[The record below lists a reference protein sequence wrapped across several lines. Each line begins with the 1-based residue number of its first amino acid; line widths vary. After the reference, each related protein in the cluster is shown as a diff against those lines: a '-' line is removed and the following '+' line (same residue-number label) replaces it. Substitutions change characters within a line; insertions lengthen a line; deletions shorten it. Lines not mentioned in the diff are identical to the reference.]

1 MLKTL
6 INSERSKLNPQICNS
21 CEEFG
26 RRFQGG
32 AEVEVSMLFVD
43 VRGSTSIAE
52 RMSTSEYSRLLN
64 RFYNM
69 VTEKMTTANALIEK
83 MIGDEVTGLFVPGI
97 AGIDH
102 ARAAINAAREIV
114 LAAGYGSKEEPWIP
128 LGAGV
133 HTGVAFVGSV
143 GSKDGLTD
151 IAALGDDVN
160 IAARLT
166 AQARPGEVIVSEK
179 AWSMAEDLDTNGEIR
194 ELQLKGRSEPVK
206 VRVLKF

>member
-1 MLKTL
+1 
-6 INSERSKLNPQICNS
+6 
-21 CEEFG
+21 
-26 RRFQGG
+26 
-32 AEVEVSMLFVD
+32 MLFVD